1 MKYKVLLLMML
12 LIASGAN
19 AQNKRKITGTVTDE
33 SGEPIIG
40 ASVMLKGTSSGPI
53 TSMDGSFNL
62 EAKDGEVLKIS
73 YIGYLEQLVTI
84 TPGKDLQVT
93 LLEDLA
99 SLDEV
104 IVIGYGTAKRRDFTG
119 SVSSVKLEDSPISL
133 SANTNALE
141 SLKGSVT
148 GLDVGYTNSAGGEPG
163 LLVRGQNS
171 ISGSNNPLIVVDGV
185 ISMGSINDINP
196 NDIAQPESVKAA

>member
-19 AQNKRKITGTVTDE
+19 AQNKRKIAGTVTDE

-40 ASVMLKGTSSGPI
+40 ASVMLKGTNNGTI
-53 TSMDGSFNL
+53 TSMDGTFQM
-62 EAKDGEVLKIS
+62 EVTDGDVLRIS
-73 YIGYLEQLVTI
+73 YIGYLEQ
-84 TPGKDLQVT
+84 QVT
-93 LLEDLA
+93 VSSNKELKVTMLEDLA

-133 SANTNALE
+133 SANTSPME
-141 SLKGSVT
+141 SLKGAVT
-148 GLDVGYTNSAGGEPG
+148 GLDIGYTNSAGGEPG
-163 LLVRGQNS
+163 ALSRVE
-171 ISGSNNPLIVVDGV
+171 V
-185 ISMGSINDINP
+185 
-196 NDIAQPESVKAA
+196 